1 MHLQPLE
8 QRERSRCT
16 ITLNEN
22 TLMGSL
28 IRSRH
33 DTEGQLVDLP
43 PCFRHLSLALS
54 TSSPI
59 PIESIVR
66 GSSVRE
72 LIIGAGIGIGGVQPE
87 RGLGA
92 MVSGVVETLG

>member
-1 MHLQPLE
+1 MHLQSLE

-22 TLMGSL
+22 ALMGPL

-33 DTEGQLVDLP
+33 GTESQLVDLP
-43 PCFRHLSLALS
+43 PRYGHLSLSLS

-72 LIIGAGIGIGGVQPE
+72 LIIGAGIGIGG
-87 RGLGA
+87 A
-92 MVSGVVETLG
+92 